1 MTRLIEYRSALQWT
15 GNTGTG
21 TSSYN
26 NYSRDYLLHT
36 EGKPDLPGT
45 AGHHFR
51 GDPTRHDPEDHF
63 LAAIA
68 GCHLLSYLA
77 LAARNNVV
85 VVDYRDEVTGVL
97 SLEAGGGK
105 FTSVMLRP
113 VVTIA
118 AGSDRE
124 RALALHDTAHE
135 QCFIANSCSVPIHH
149 EPTIVVAGR
158 GVGRA
163 PPP

>member
-1 MTRLIEYRSALQWT
+1 MARTIEYHSQLEWT

-26 NYSRDYLLHT
+26 NYSRNYHLRIA
-36 EGKPDLPGT
+36 GKPDLPAT

-51 GDPTRHDPEDHF
+51 GDPARHDPEDHF

-85 VVDYRDEVTGVL
+85 VLEYRDAPSGVL
-97 SLEAGGGK
+97 SLEGGGGK
-105 FTSVMLRP
+105 FTSVLLRP

-149 EPTIVVAGR
+149 EPTIVVAD
-158 GVGRA
+158 
-163 PPP
+163 

>member
-1 MTRLIEYRSALQWT
+1 MSRTIAYRSDLRWT

-21 TSSYN
+21 TSSYTT
-26 NYSRDYLLHT
+26 YSRDYLLHID
-36 EGKPDLPGT
+36 GKPDLQGS
-45 AGHHFR
+45 ADHHFR
-51 GDPTRHDPEDHF
+51 GDPARHDPEDHF

-85 VVDYRDEVTGVL
+85 VLDYRDAATGVL
-97 SLEAGGGK
+97 SLDGSGGR
-105 FTSVMLRP
+105 FTSVTLHP

-124 RALALHDTAHE
+124 RARALHDTAHE
-135 QCFIANSCSVPIHH
+135 QCFIANSCSVPIRH
-149 EPTIVVAGR
+149 EPTIVVAEST
-158 GVGRA
+158 A
-163 PPP
+163 P

>member
-1 MTRLIEYRSALQWT
+1 MARTVTYTPQLQWT

-26 NYSRDYLLHT
+26 DYARDYVVRI
-36 EGKPDLPGT
+36 ERKPDL
-45 AGHHFR
+45 AGSASHLFR
-51 GDPTRHDPEDHF
+51 GNPVRNDPEEHF
-63 LAAIA
+63 LAAIS

-85 VVDYRDEVTGVL
+85 VLDYRDDVTGVL
-97 SLEAGGGK
+97 SLEGGGGK
-105 FTSVMLRP
+105 FTSVTLRP
-113 VVTIA
+113 TVTIA

-135 QCFIANSCSVPIHH
+135 QCFIANSCSVPILH
-149 EPTIVVAGR
+149 EPTVVVAD
-158 GVGRA
+158 
-163 PPP
+163 

>member
-1 MTRLIEYRSALQWT
+1 MTRTIEYRSELEWT

-26 NYSRDYLLHT
+26 NYSRNYLLHID
-36 EGKPDLPGT
+36 GKPHMEGSAD
-45 AGHHFR
+45 HHFR
-51 GDPTRHDPEDHF
+51 GDPARHDPEDHF

-85 VVDYRDEVTGVL
+85 VLDYRDEARGVL
-97 SLEAGGGK
+97 SLEGGGGK
-105 FTSVMLRP
+105 FTSVTLRP

-118 AGSDRE
+118 ASSDRE

-149 EPTIVVAGR
+149 EPTIVVAGS
-158 GVGRA
+158 
-163 PPP
+163 